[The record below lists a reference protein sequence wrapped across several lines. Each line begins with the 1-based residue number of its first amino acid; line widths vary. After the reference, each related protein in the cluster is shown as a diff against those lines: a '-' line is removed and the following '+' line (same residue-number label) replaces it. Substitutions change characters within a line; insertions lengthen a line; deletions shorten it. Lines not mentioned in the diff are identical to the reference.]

1 MIKINKTHSKNDLF
15 DLINLVNIPIVFSH
29 SDNKQD
35 LHDKINDILKEPF
48 EIKPNHFGITNIDN
62 LKEFLKNKNPKKTLT
77 VKEKSEVMAIAK
89 HIINYCKNGYEL
101 EYSYKYNSHIEIKDD
116 CDYIKAFGDTPSV
129 RRACRLINQDP
140 FFANDKFI
148 PLISPQVKR
157 VLEAKLLTKSV
168 RMNCLKIRRGT
179 PECPVIVVFD

>member
-62 LKEFLKNKNPKKTLT
+62 LKEFL
-77 VKEKSEVMAIAK
+77 
-89 HIINYCKNGYEL
+89 
-101 EYSYKYNSHIEIKDD
+101 
-116 CDYIKAFGDTPSV
+116 
-129 RRACRLINQDP
+129 INQDP

>member
-15 DLINLVNIPIVFSH
+15 DLINLVNIPIIFSH

-35 LHDKINDILKEPF
+35 LHNKINDILKESF

-62 LKEFLKNKNPKKTLT
+62 LKEFLINKNPKKILT

-89 HIINYCKNGYEL
+89 HVINYCKNGYEL
-101 EYSYKYNSHIEIKDD
+101 EYSYKYNTHQEIKDD
-116 CDYIKAFGDTPSV
+116 IDYIKQFGDTPSV
-129 RRACRLINQDP
+129 RRACRLINNDP
-140 FFANDKFI
+140 FFAQDKFT

-157 VLEAKLLTKSV
+157 VLEAKALTKQV

-179 PECPVIVVFD
+179 KDNPVIVVFD

>member
-15 DLINLVNIPIVFSH
+15 DLINLVNIPIIFSH

-35 LHDKINDILKEPF
+35 LHNKLNNILKESF

-62 LKEFLKNKNPKKTLT
+62 LKEFLINKNPKKILT
-77 VKEKSEVMAIAK
+77 VKDKSEVMAIAK
-89 HIINYCKNGYEL
+89 HVINYCKNGYEL
-101 EYSYKYNSHIEIKDD
+101 EYSYKYNSHQEIKDD
-116 CDYIKAFGDTPSV
+116 IDYIKQFGDTPSV

-140 FFANDKFI
+140 FFAQDKFT

-179 PECPVIVVFD
+179 KDNPVIVVFD